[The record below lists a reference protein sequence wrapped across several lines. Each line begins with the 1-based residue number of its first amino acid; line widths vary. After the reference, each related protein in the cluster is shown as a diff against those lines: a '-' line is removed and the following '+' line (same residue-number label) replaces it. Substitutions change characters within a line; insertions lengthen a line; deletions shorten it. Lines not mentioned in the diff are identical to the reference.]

1 MSSISRKMLMA
12 AAGVDTDPT
21 ADYNKVSALY
31 HFDGTNGLS
40 NAGFAKD
47 GGTYSGSF
55 SISGGAPYQSEANPF
70 SRPDGCWSVLFDGS
84 DDYITTSDANLA
96 LGTGDFTIECWVYF
110 STTTVAE
117 GLFQLSNGTL
127 NSQVRGPAAGLDG
140 STGRWGMYH
149 GTTYLVHGSEQ
160 PKVGDWYHVAFV
172 RNSSTSKLYV
182 NGVEKLS
189 ASDSTDYTDTNWTI
203 GGWYSSSY
211 LFTGYMSN
219 FRIVKGTAV
228 YTSAFTPPT
237 SPLSAITN
245 TQVLACQSH
254 NFKENSGNS
263 YTLTRASLPKI
274 ETNAPFNST
283 TVYDPATHGGS
294 VEFTAASADYFS
306 GSSAQSVGSD
316 WTIDFWFYPRAAG
329 GYSAIIGTADT
340 VSYATQA
347 QYMLHMNSG
356 DLVLFRGTGGSYYD
370 TTVGTPERYAWN
382 HVAVSRSASATQGWM
397 NGTRTLNS
405 ATVTQP
411 ASSAYLLFGRFYS
424 NYASYYYDGRLANFR
439 MVDNSSIYS
448 GATITVPTAPTTA
461 VTDTLL
467 LMNFNDLG
475 LVDSLARKDS
485 EALGNTQLSTAQKKF
500 GTASA
505 LFDGSGDYIML
516 RDLAAPR
523 GYASWT
529 IECWIYIAA
538 HKNYNFIY
546 AAGANIQMGVGSDGR
561 LGAWIADASGY
572 LVNNLASTGDALSTA
587 TWYHVALVRDYSAS
601 TVTWFIDGTAS
612 GQATSVTGNIAFA
625 TSPGHSLGAYGDGT
639 LPFNGYIDEFR
650 ITNGQAVY
658 TEDFTAPT
666 AAFPNS

>member
-1 MSSISRKMLMA
+1 MA

-31 HFDGTNGLS
+31 HFDGTNGLI

-254 NFKENSGNS
+254 NFK
-263 YTLTRASLPKI
+263 
-274 ETNAPFNST
+274 
-283 TVYDPATHGGS
+283 
-294 VEFTAASADYFS
+294 
-306 GSSAQSVGSD
+306 
-316 WTIDFWFYPRAAG
+316 
-329 GYSAIIGTADT
+329 
-340 VSYATQA
+340 
-347 QYMLHMNSG
+347 
-356 DLVLFRGTGGSYYD
+356 
-370 TTVGTPERYAWN
+370 
-382 HVAVSRSASATQGWM
+382 
-397 NGTRTLNS
+397 
-405 ATVTQP
+405 
-411 ASSAYLLFGRFYS
+411 
-424 NYASYYYDGRLANFR
+424 
-439 MVDNSSIYS
+439 
-448 GATITVPTAPTTA
+448 
-461 VTDTLL
+461 
-467 LMNFNDLG
+467 
-475 LVDSLARKDS
+475 
-485 EALGNTQLSTAQKKF
+485 
-500 GTASA
+500 
-505 LFDGSGDYIML
+505 
-516 RDLAAPR
+516 
-523 GYASWT
+523 
-529 IECWIYIAA
+529 
-538 HKNYNFIY
+538 
-546 AAGANIQMGVGSDGR
+546 
-561 LGAWIADASGY
+561 
-572 LVNNLASTGDALSTA
+572 
-587 TWYHVALVRDYSAS
+587 
-601 TVTWFIDGTAS
+601 
-612 GQATSVTGNIAFA
+612 
-625 TSPGHSLGAYGDGT
+625 
-639 LPFNGYIDEFR
+639 
-650 ITNGQAVY
+650 
-658 TEDFTAPT
+658 
-666 AAFPNS
+666 